1 MKNFLQ
7 FINEASGVPDNLV
20 QTANLVYSRVVEEFE
35 NIVPLYKSIGMTCE
49 ILNNYIIKY
58 RENFKIGN
66 KQFPEIKIN
75 FNIKIDNNIK
85 NIQIEELQHVYGAR
99 YGYVKDKGF
108 VMKKFG
114 GSKGATVVI
123 TFLMPEKTEIEKL
136 KDFITQRKSEMISS
150 ISHELKHY
158 FDLLA
163 KSELRPNKTLD
174 YSAYLNFVSD
184 IFPIYDFIFKL
195 YYFHDIENSVRPS
208 ELLGLLD
215 SEGITK
221 SNFKEFFFKTE
232 IWDQIDGARKMTYE
246 GIKEELKEYSDEMDE
261 LLEELGIM
269 DDYINL
275 INKNVLLD
283 PLETKIEIFLS
294 AAYKSIKSLKID
306 ELKKILSHDS
316 FSPLRFKETSK
327 EKFMAKYLYDIQ
339 RHKNHE
345 DFFKYEIKKINREAN
360 KLFRKVA
367 GVYSLTPD
375 VLK

>member
-1 MKNFLQ
+1 MKDFLQ
-7 FINEASGVPDNLV
+7 FIKEAAGVPDNLV
-20 QTANLVYSRVVEEFE
+20 QTANLVYKRVLEEFE
-35 NIVPLYKSIGMTCE
+35 TIIPLYGSIGLTCE
-49 ILNNYIIKY
+49 VLKNYIIKY

-66 KQFPEIKIN
+66 KQFPEIEIS
-75 FNIKIDNNIK
+75 FNIKIDNNVK
-85 NIQIEELQHVYGAR
+85 NIEIEELQHVYNAR
-99 YGYVKDKGF
+99 YGHVKDRGF

-114 GSKGATVVI
+114 GSKGASVVI

-136 KDFITQRKSEMISS
+136 KEFITLEKSEIISS

-158 FDLLA
+158 FDLLV
-163 KSELRPNKTLD
+163 KSELRPDKTLD
-174 YSAYLNFVSD
+174 YSAYLNFASD

-246 GIKEELKEYSDEMDE
+246 GIKKDLKDYSDEMDE
-261 LLEELGIM
+261 VLEELGIM
-269 DDYINL
+269 DDYLNF
-275 INKNVLLD
+275 INKNFLLD

-294 AAYKSIKSLKID
+294 ATYKSIKSLKVD
-306 ELKKILSHDS
+306 QLKKILSHDS

-327 EKFMAKYLYDIQ
+327 EQFMAKYLYDIQ
-339 RHKNHE
+339 KHTTYKE
-345 DFFKYEIKKINREAN
+345 FFKYEIKKINREAN

-375 VLK
+375 VSK